1 MAILL
6 QYNTED
12 IYTVQQLTDSTQIK
26 TVRDPAFSPAPVFK
40 APLNPAGVLI
50 GLSLSLCLSGCPVSG
65 AADLVEVQTA
75 GK

>member
-26 TVRDPAFSPAPVFK
+26 MVCYVPHVFICLCVKSIMMCAVSFMFIRGTALRSRDIALIQYFLIH
-40 APLNPAGVLI
+40 PL
-50 GLSLSLCLSGCPVSG
+50 
-65 AADLVEVQTA
+65 
-75 GK
+75 